1 MNRCEEFYLKRDQRT
16 NEYLGAAT
24 LLAPEPVHVSIGE
37 DAAFSRAGQVAAIS
51 LVNLLARVHR
61 TVTLDLPSR
70 NIPLLTGPDVEGE
83 GDLPAHL
90 LGVMR
95 AADPCGSFS
104 CSSFLPDR
112 GIAIGLGKL
121 SNRACTW
128 FIGAHNAIAILSRQP
143 EAFAES
149 DGTLRGAGL
158 SACLGS
164 AALFRAQLGLET
176 APRVLSAWNYEE
188 GSRAEE
194 GPTSLNVLD
203 VGRVLM
209 VGGGAVGS
217 CLAYWLQLFGVS
229 GEWVVVDRD
238 EVAIH
243 NLNRSLLFTAVDS
256 GWPYGVAQ
264 AKCDVIARA
273 LSNVV
278 PVPEWYDEY
287 GSRDSSEFDAV
298 LCLANDRGVRH
309 LMSCRNYSLVLHAT
323 TGTNWLSQLHRHIAG
338 MDDCAFCRVGEIL
351 PVTFGCSTSEVV
363 SPAGE
368 RSDAALPFLSAA
380 SGLMLATLLQR
391 LQDESLTSL
400 DANDWRWDFG
410 SLHKMAGK
418 GTHVCSEACSRVGSI
433 EIRRSLHVSGRW
445 KHLER

>member
-1 MNRCEEFYLKRDQRT
+1 VNRCDEFYLKRDQRT

-61 TVTLDLPSR
+61 TITLDLPTR
-70 NIPLLTGPDVEGE
+70 DIPLLTEPDVEGE
-83 GDLPAHL
+83 GDLSARL

-95 AADPCGSFS
+95 AADPCGSFL
-104 CSSFLPDR
+104 CSNSLPDR

-121 SNRACTW
+121 SNRACSW
-128 FIGAHNAIAILSRQP
+128 FIGARNAIAILSKQP
-143 EAFAES
+143 EAFGES
-149 DGTLRGAGL
+149 DGTIRGAGL
-158 SACLGS
+158 AACLGS

-188 GSRAEE
+188 GARAEE

-217 CLAYWLQLFGVS
+217 CLAYWLRLFGVS
-229 GEWVVVDRD
+229 GEWVAVDRD

-243 NLNRSLLFTAVDS
+243 NLNRSLLFTAADS
-256 GWPYGVAQ
+256 GWPDGVAH

-287 GSRDSSEFDAV
+287 ILRDSSEFDVV
-298 LCLANDRGVRH
+298 LCLANDREVRH
-309 LMSCRNYSLVLHAT
+309 LMSCRNYSVLLHAT

-338 MDDCAFCRVGEIL
+338 IDDCVFCRVGEIL
-351 PVTFGCSTSEVV
+351 PVMFGCSTGEVV
-363 SPAGE
+363 NPAGE

-380 SGLMLATLLQR
+380 SGLMLATALQR
-391 LQDESLTSL
+391 LQEESLASL
-400 DANDWRWDFG
+400 DVNDWRWDFG
-410 SLHKMAGK
+410 SPHKMAGK
-418 GTHVCSEACSRVGSI
+418 GTHVCSETCSRVSSST
-433 EIRRSLHVSGRW
+433 IRRRLHVTGRW
-445 KHLER
+445 KHLDR